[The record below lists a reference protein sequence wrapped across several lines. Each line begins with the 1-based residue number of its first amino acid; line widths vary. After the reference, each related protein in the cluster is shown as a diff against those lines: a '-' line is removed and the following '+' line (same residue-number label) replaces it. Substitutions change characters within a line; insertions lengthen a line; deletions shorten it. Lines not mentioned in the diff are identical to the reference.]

1 MGGDN
6 VEQLW
11 FGLCLIKAI
20 VTLFVVSLVV
30 LLCGRFLRSILCNR
44 VRRRPPKHPMVH
56 PLGTVPPTRNTA
68 DRDPGDRKR
77 RIG

>member
-1 MGGDN
+1 MGSDN

-11 FGLCLIKAI
+11 YGLCLIKAVI
-20 VTLFVVSLVV
+20 TLLVVSVVV
-30 LLCGRFLRSILCNR
+30 LLCCRFLRSIPCNR

-56 PLGTVPPTRNTA
+56 PLGTVQPSRKSA
-68 DRDPGDRKR
+68 DLDPADRKR